1 MLKKIIKSIIIIAI
15 VLVLALSRNIMIVL
29 AVTDS
34 DLNDIQGQID
44 DTEEKIDH
52 VEEELS
58 TAMEQIRSLNAEIAE
73 YENEIADLD
82 TKIEDVT
89 NQISETEAQLQ
100 QAEED
105 YNEQEIL
112 LQQRLLALYESG
124 NTTYLDVLLS
134 SKSITDF
141 ISKYYIVSEIAES
154 DRNLLEKMEEN
165 KNSINETKQMLQTSK
180 EQIEALK
187 ASKEDTAN
195 SLKSSQAVK
204 QSYIDQL
211 NDEEKA
217 LQEELEQFER
227 DKKAIQEELKRIAM
241 ENNGGSPVIP
251 GEPSEAGYIFPVA
264 GLNIYNINRR
274 YYPSYPGH
282 TGVDININ
290 VIGKS
295 VVAAKGGTVVTSEAA
310 YGSIPAYDANGNY
323 VASYRSY
330 GEYIIINH
338 HDGTMTL
345 YGHLKPGSR
354 LVSEGQTVQQGQ
366 VIATVGNTGNCQ
378 PRPSSSNPNN
388 GTHLHF
394 EVRINGRCVN
404 PLPYLQ

>member
-1 MLKKIIKSIIIIAI
+1 MLKTIMKSLIIIAI
-15 VLVLALSRNIMIVL
+15 ILVLTLSGNIMIVL
-29 AVTDS
+29 AVTES
-34 DLNDIQGQID
+34 DLDNIQNQID
-44 DTEEKIDH
+44 GTKQEIDQ

-89 NQISETEAQLQ
+89 NQITETEAQLK

-227 DKKAIQEELKRIAM
+227 DKKAIQEELERIAM

-404 PLPYLQ
+404 PVPYLQ

>member
-15 VLVLALSRNIMIVL
+15 ILVLALSGNIMRVL
-29 AVTDS
+29 AVTES
-34 DLNDIQGQID
+34 DLNDIQDKIDSTKSDID
-44 DTEEKIDH
+44 D

-58 TAMEQIRSLNAEIAE
+58 TAMQQIRSLNAEIAD

-89 NQISETEAQLQ
+89 NQITETEAQLK

-105 YNEQEIL
+105 YNEQEVL

-227 DKKAIQEELKRIAM
+227 DKKAIQEELERIAM

-290 VIGKS
+290 VTGKS
-295 VVAAKGGTVVTSEAA
+295 IVAVKDGTVVTSTALRN
-310 YGSIPAYDANGNY
+310 SNGT
-323 VASYRSY
+323 YRSY
-330 GEYIIINH
+330 GEYIVIDH

-345 YGHLKPGSR
+345 YAHMYPNSR
-354 LVSEGQTVQQGQ
+354 RVFEGENVVQGQ
-366 VIATVGNTGNCQ
+366 VIGTVGTTGN
-378 PRPSSSNPNN
+378 STGN
-388 GTHLHF
+388 HLHF

>member
-15 VLVLALSRNIMIVL
+15 ILVLALSGNIMRVL
-29 AVTDS
+29 AVTES
-34 DLNDIQGQID
+34 DLDDIQDKIDSTKSDID
-44 DTEEKIDH
+44 D

-58 TAMEQIRSLNAEIAE
+58 TAMQQIRSLNAEIAD

-89 NQISETEAQLQ
+89 NQITETEAQLK

-105 YNEQEIL
+105 YNEQEVL

-227 DKKAIQEELKRIAM
+227 DKKAIQEELERIAL
-241 ENNGGSPVIP
+241 ENNGGVAVIP
-251 GEPSEAGYIFPVA
+251 GNPSEAGYIFPVA

-290 VIGKS
+290 VTGKS
-295 VVAAKGGTVVTSEAA
+295 IVAVKDGTVVTSTAQRNSD
-310 YGSIPAYDANGNY
+310 G
-323 VASYRSY
+323 SYRSY
-330 GEYIIINH
+330 GEYIVIDH

-345 YGHLKPGSR
+345 YAHMYPNSR
-354 LVSEGQTVQQGQ
+354 RVFEGESVVQGQ
-366 VIATVGNTGNCQ
+366 VIGTVGTTGN
-378 PRPSSSNPNN
+378 STGN
-388 GTHLHF
+388 HLHF

>member
-1 MLKKIIKSIIIIAI
+1 MLKTIMKSLIIIAI
-15 VLVLALSRNIMIVL
+15 ILVLTLSGNIMIVL
-29 AVTDS
+29 AVTES
-34 DLNDIQGQID
+34 DLDNIQNQID
-44 DTEEKIDH
+44 GTKQEIDQ

-58 TAMEQIRSLNAEIAE
+58 TAMQQIRSLNAEIAE

-89 NQISETEAQLQ
+89 NQITETEAQLK

-105 YNEQEIL
+105 YNEQEVL

-154 DRNLLEKMEEN
+154 DRNLLKKMEEN

-180 EQIEALK
+180 EQIEALRS
-187 ASKEDTAN
+187 SKEDTAN
-195 SLKSSQAVK
+195 SLKSSQSVK

-211 NDEEKA
+211 SEEEQA

-227 DKKAIQEELKRIAM
+227 DKKEIQEELERIAL
-241 ENNGGSPVIP
+241 ENNGGVAVIP
-251 GEPSEAGYIFPVA
+251 GNPSEAGYIFPVA

-290 VIGKS
+290 VTGKS
-295 VVAAKGGTVVTSEAA
+295 IVAVKDGTVVTSTAQRNSD
-310 YGSIPAYDANGNY
+310 G
-323 VASYRSY
+323 SYRSY
-330 GEYIIINH
+330 GEYIVIDH

-345 YGHLKPGSR
+345 YAHMYPNSR
-354 LVSEGQTVQQGQ
+354 RVFEGENVVQGQ
-366 VIATVGNTGNCQ
+366 VIGTVGTTGN
-378 PRPSSSNPNN
+378 STGN
-388 GTHLHF
+388 HLHF

>member
-15 VLVLALSRNIMIVL
+15 ILVLALSGNIMRVL
-29 AVTDS
+29 AVTES
-34 DLNDIQGQID
+34 DLNDIQDKIDSTKSDID
-44 DTEEKIDH
+44 D

-58 TAMEQIRSLNAEIAE
+58 TAMQQIRSLNAEIAD

-154 DRNLLEKMEEN
+154 DRNLLEQMEKN
-165 KNSINETKQMLQTSK
+165 KNSINETKQMLETSK
-180 EQIEALK
+180 EQIESLRK
-187 ASKEDTAN
+187 SKEDTAN
-195 SLKSSQAVK
+195 SLKSSQSVK
-204 QSYIDQL
+204 QSYINQL

-227 DKKAIQEELKRIAM
+227 DKKAIQDELERIAL
-241 ENNGGSPVIP
+241 ENNGGTAVIP

-282 TGVDININ
+282 TGVDVNIN
-290 VIGKS
+290 VTGKS
-295 VVAAKGGTVVTSEAA
+295 IVAVKDGTVVTSTALRN
-310 YGSIPAYDANGNY
+310 SNGT
-323 VASYRSY
+323 YRSY
-330 GEYIIINH
+330 GEYIVIDH

-345 YGHLKPGSR
+345 YAHMYPNSR
-354 LVSEGQTVQQGQ
+354 RVFEGENVVQGQ
-366 VIATVGNTGNCQ
+366 VIGTVGTTGN
-378 PRPSSSNPNN
+378 STGN
-388 GTHLHF
+388 HLHF

>member
-1 MLKKIIKSIIIIAI
+1 MLKTIMKSLIIIAI
-15 VLVLALSRNIMIVL
+15 ILVLTLSGNIMIVL
-29 AVTDS
+29 AVTES
-34 DLNDIQGQID
+34 DLDNIQNQID
-44 DTEEKIDH
+44 GTKQEIDQ

-58 TAMEQIRSLNAEIAE
+58 TAMQQIRSLNAEIAE

-290 VIGKS
+290 VTGKS
-295 VVAAKGGTVVTSEAA
+295 IVAVKDGTVVTSTALRN
-310 YGSIPAYDANGNY
+310 SNGT
-323 VASYRSY
+323 YRSY
-330 GEYIIINH
+330 GEYIVIDH

-345 YGHLKPGSR
+345 YAHMYPNSR
-354 LVSEGQTVQQGQ
+354 RVFEGENVVQGQ
-366 VIATVGNTGNCQ
+366 VIGTVGTTGN
-378 PRPSSSNPNN
+378 STGN
-388 GTHLHF
+388 HLHF